1 MGISE
6 DFNSKAYMWCWGT
19 IAPTKGY
26 GWTPLAVELV
36 TAAAVSLRLW
46 DQLSEHEQED
56 LTAEFAAPDPRSA
69 RTAVALLAGLSRI
82 GLATPARMNSF
93 GKGVGWLDNAAAGL
107 GHATETWQY
116 GALQAGLPLE
126 PFDPRPYD
134 ASPAHITAAVLPR
147 LTGCTCPGFTDGEHC
162 DTPEHEGLYAAA
174 YALGPP
180 GSGVLHA
187 DTVAVAFRA
196 TGGPA
201 WDAVRADMV
210 SAVAA
215 HVGVDARSLPRLIR
229 PTRPHRLTA
238 FSELVARSAE
248 LSEGK
253 VSAFPYESWDT
264 IATRVRWHAR
274 KEVPD

>member
-1 MGISE
+1 
-6 DFNSKAYMWCWGT
+6 MWCWGT
-19 IAPTKGY
+19 VAPEMGL

-46 DQLSEHEQED
+46 DRRSEREQEA
-56 LTAEFAAPDPRSA
+56 LLAEFAAPDRRSA

-93 GKGVGWLDNAAAGL
+93 GKGVGELDNARARLDHAA
-107 GHATETWQY
+107 EVWQY
-116 GALQAGLPLE
+116 SALQAGLPLE
-126 PFDPRPYD
+126 PFDPDPYD
-134 ASPAHITAAVLPR
+134 ASPAHVTAAVLPR
-147 LTGCTCPGFTDGEHC
+147 LTGCACPGFTDGEHC

-187 DTVAVAFRA
+187 DTVAVALRA

-201 WDAVRADMV
+201 WDAVRADLV
-210 SAVAA
+210 SVVAA
-215 HVGVDARSLPRLIR
+215 YVGVDARSLPRLIR

-238 FSELVARSAE
+238 LSELVARSAE
-248 LSEGK
+248 LSEGT
-253 VSAFPYESWDT
+253 VSASPRDPWNKVVL
-264 IATRVRWHAR
+264 RVRRRAC
-274 KEVPD
+274 EAVPD